1 MTISVRLNDED
12 EKLIRN
18 YAELNNISISDLIR
32 TAVLEK
38 IENEYD
44 REVYKK
50 ARKEFKGK
58 QKTYS
63 LKETKNELGL
73 SK

>member
-1 MTISVRLNDED
+1 M
-12 EKLIRN
+12 
-18 YAELNNISISDLIR
+18 
-32 TAVLEK
+32 LEK